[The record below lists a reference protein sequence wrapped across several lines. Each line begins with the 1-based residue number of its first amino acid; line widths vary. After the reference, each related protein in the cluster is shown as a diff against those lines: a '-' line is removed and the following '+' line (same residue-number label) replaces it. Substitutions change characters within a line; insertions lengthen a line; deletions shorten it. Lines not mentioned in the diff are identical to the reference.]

1 MVKVT
6 VEADGKAETFEGDC
20 FCGFLMNYK
29 DDKVDAANIVCGKI
43 NYPNV
48 VQSLLILWKIILEA
62 RTKGDKDLKE
72 MLRAALIMKLSTLDL
87 DGGGADDQK
96 D

>member
-6 VEADGKAETFEGDC
+6 IEADGKVETYEGDC
-20 FCGFLMNYK
+20 FCGFLMNYI
-29 DDKVDAANIVCGKI
+29 DDKVDTTNIICGKT
-43 NYPNV
+43 NYPNA
-48 VQSLLILWKIILEA
+48 VQSLLILWKILLEA

-72 MLRAALIMKLSTLDL
+72 MLRAGLILRLRTLDL
-87 DGGGADDQK
+87 DGGENGGK

>member
-6 VEADGKAETFEGDC
+6 VEADGKVETFEGDC
-20 FCGFLMNYK
+20 FCGFVMNYK

-48 VQSLLILWKIILEA
+48 VQSLLILWKILLEA

-87 DGGGADDQK
+87 DGGGADGGK